1 MSNEVTWAEKLA
13 ASSETEVR
21 PVPPERK
28 GAGPGKTM
36 LFPSAQLVNDTIR
49 AIPEGQSVTPKELR
63 SELARRHAA
72 SMTCPVTTTMMLRL
86 VAEVANESHHNGAPL
101 SEVTPVWRVLDRK
114 ASALRKL
121 TFDPGYI
128 LDQRAK
134 EGLPS

>member
-1 MSNEVTWAEKLA
+1 MSNDMSWVERLE
-13 ASSETEVR
+13 ASRESEVR

-49 AIPEGQSVTPKELR
+49 AIPEGRSVTPKELR
-63 SELARRHAA
+63 SELARRHGA

-86 VAEVANESHHNGAPL
+86 VAEAANEAHRNGASL
-101 SEVTPVWRVLDRK
+101 AEVAPVWRVLDRK
-114 ASALRKL
+114 ASALKKL
-121 TFDPGYI
+121 TFDHGYL

>member
-1 MSNEVTWAEKLA
+1 MSHEPSWAERLM
-13 ASSETEVR
+13 ASTESEVR
-21 PVPPERK
+21 PVPAGRK

-36 LFPSAQLVNDTIR
+36 LFPSAQLLNDTIR

-72 SMTCPVTTTMMLRL
+72 SMTCPVTTTMTLRL
-86 VAEVANESHHNGAPL
+86 VAEAANEAHRNGTSL
-101 SEVTPVWRVLDRK
+101 DDVTPVWRVLDGK
-114 ASALRKL
+114 AAALRKL

>member
-1 MSNEVTWAEKLA
+1 MSNEVSWAERLQV
-13 ASSETEVR
+13 STETEVR
-21 PVPPERK
+21 PVPPGRK

-63 SELARRHAA
+63 SVLARRHGA
-72 SMTCPVTTTMMLRL
+72 SLTCPVTTTMMLRL
-86 VAEVANESHHNGAPL
+86 VAEVANESHRNGASL
-101 SEVTPVWRVLDRK
+101 ADITAIWRVLDRK

-121 TFDPGYI
+121 TFDPAYI